1 VSYVTLNLDNIKVT
15 TGSGVIVTLSVCHE
29 SGSVRVTAVHF
40 SCYEI
45 LHSPYFSKFLEMVLF
60 GSQARVNLT
69 NALFTAFR
77 NCLLQV

>member
-1 VSYVTLNLDNIKVT
+1 MSSATLNLDSLKVT
-15 TGSGVIVTLSVCHE
+15 AGRGVIVVLSVCHE

-69 NALFTAFR
+69 NMLFV
-77 NCLLQV
+77 NLMCG